1 MTGVDEQHA
10 TAWSADSDAPTRGII
25 TALGAI
31 GLSASPGVLL
41 LASLFTSFAS
51 RLSRGM
57 FLSLLFV
64 DVILV
69 AVPAGLAVLMWLGH
83 RRKRREV
90 VKLRLSRSEI
100 AVTRAD
106 GTTGRYPT
114 SALTGVLVDREQWTD
129 AVYLSTIVL
138 EFRRLTLTFGDVAEQ
153 TRPGRAED
161 DTSFGAILAGLG
173 VPIEHGL
180 YIDYDTTA

>member
-1 MTGVDEQHA
+1 MDEQRA
-10 TAWSADSDAPTRGII
+10 TVWSADSAAPTPSVVTG
-25 TALGAI
+25 LGAI
-31 GLSASPGVLL
+31 GLSASPGVIM

-51 RLSRGM
+51 TLSRGM

-64 DVILV
+64 DVVLL
-69 AVPAGLAVLMWLGH
+69 AVPAALAVLMWLDH

-90 VKLRLSRSEI
+90 IKLRLSQAEI

-106 GTTGRYPT
+106 GTRGRYPT

-129 AVYLSTIVL
+129 AVYLSTTVL
-138 EFRRLTLTFGDVAEQ
+138 EFRRLKLTFGDVAEQ

-161 DTSFGAILAGLG
+161 DKSFGVILAGLG